1 MELYIINICF
11 IVLSIKIIMQVLKCI
26 KIRFIAFR
34 VTNGGD
40 IIQFIQYL
48 FNLSFKES
56 MQKLNEDFNLGLD
69 SNTKIDYKKITEITF
84 QRQLKEFEKQKNQ
97 AEFNSIAEK
106 RIKYLQTI
114 ETLNDKINVDNW
126 ENLTLLVSKIQTKCE
141 LLDLELDELD
151 KKISSR

>member
-1 MELYIINICF
+1 
-11 IVLSIKIIMQVLKCI
+11 VLKCI

-114 ETLNDKINVDNW
+114 ETLDDKINVDNW

>member
-1 MELYIINICF
+1 MESYIINICF
-11 IVLSIKIIMQVLKCI
+11 IVLSIKIIMQVQKCI
-26 KIRFIAFR
+26 KIRFI
-34 VTNGGD
+34 VSVVIDGGD

-69 SNTKIDYKKITEITF
+69 PNTQIDYKKIKEIE
-84 QRQLKEFEKQKNQ
+84 LKRKQKELEIKKNQ
-97 AEFNSIAEK
+97 EKFNSIAIK
-106 RIKYLQTI
+106 RIEYLKTI
-114 ETLNDKINVDNW
+114 EKLNNKINVDNW

-141 LLDLELDELD
+141 LLDLELNELD

>member
-69 SNTKIDYKKITEITF
+69 SNTQIDYKKIKEIE
-84 QRQLKEFEKQKNQ
+84 LKRKQKELEIKKNQ
-97 AEFNSIAEK
+97 EEFNSIAIK
-106 RIKYLQTI
+106 RIEYLKTI
-114 ETLNDKINVDNW
+114 EKLNNKINVDNW

-141 LLDLELDELD
+141 LLDLELNELD